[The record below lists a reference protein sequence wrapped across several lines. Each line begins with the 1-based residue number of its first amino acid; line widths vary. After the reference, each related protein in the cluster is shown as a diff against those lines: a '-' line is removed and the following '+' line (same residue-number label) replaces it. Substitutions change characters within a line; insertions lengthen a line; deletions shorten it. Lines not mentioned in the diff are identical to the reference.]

1 MNKQNRQ
8 GNAMTSHAV
17 GGLFIFCLIALFAVL
32 AVTLTLTGMR
42 AYQSVSEASVGN
54 SEAQIVLSYLLNKT
68 HALDTAG
75 AVSIHEE
82 DGIQY
87 LCLDE
92 YWGADVYETR
102 IYAIDGELR
111 EYYCDA
117 GDAFKPELGDPL
129 ADVQKL
135 SFVMESPR
143 LLTASVVLPDG
154 SAQELHIALRSQ
166 EVPQ

>member
-1 MNKQNRQ
+1 MSKQQKQ

-42 AYQSVSEASVGN
+42 AYQSVSEASAGN

-68 HALDTAG
+68 HALDTSG

-92 YWGADVYETR
+92 YWGADVYQTR
-102 IYAIDGELR
+102 IYAVDGEMR

-117 GDAFKPELGDPL
+117 WDEFKPELGDPL
-129 ADVQKL
+129 ADVHKL
-135 SFVMESPR
+135 SFAMESPR

-154 SAQELHIALRSQ
+154 SAEELHIALRSQ

>member
-1 MNKQNRQ
+1 MSKQKKQ
-8 GNAMTSHAV
+8 SNAMTSHAI

-68 HALDTAG
+68 HAMDSTG

-87 LCLDE
+87 LCLNE
-92 YWGADVYETR
+92 YWEDEVYQTR
-102 IYAIDGELR
+102 IYALDGEMR

-117 GDAFKPELGDPL
+117 ADAFKPELGDPL
-129 ADVQKL
+129 ADVQEL
-135 SFVMESPR
+135 RFAMESPR
-143 LLTASVVLPDG
+143 LLTAAVVLPDG
-154 SAQELHIALRSQ
+154 SAEELHIALRSQ

>member
-143 LLTASVVLPDG
+143 LLTASG
-154 SAQELHIALRSQ
+154 TSHSGN
-166 EVPQ
+166 